1 MLPAPSHPPK
11 FTAEQVCEIM
21 ALACKNPK
29 DYGYILSH
37 WSQNALAKAVIK
49 EGIVENIS
57 QRQIGRFLKSGGYS
71 S

>member
-1 MLPAPSHPPK
+1 
-11 FTAEQVCEIM
+11 M
-21 ALACKNPK
+21 ALACKNLK